1 MGQIKSTPLEIV
13 ERVVRNMPIMGIEYL
28 WEDIEFGRIY
38 IAFGREPLQDKFH
51 GVWAFTEGLAT
62 AQTVEFAKDQ
72 SRELVVKSLF
82 KFGRECLNQYAARP
96 TLIRRR
102 G

>member
-1 MGQIKSTPLEIV
+1 MVKSKPLEIV

-28 WEDIEFGRIY
+28 WEDTEYGRIY
-38 IAFGREPLQDKFH
+38 IAFGREPLQDKYH
-51 GVWAFTEGLAT
+51 GVWAFTNGLAT

-72 SRELVVKSLF
+72 TRTAVIKSLF
-82 KFGRECLNQYAARP
+82 QFGRECLYQYAARP
-96 TLIRRR
+96 TLLRR

>member
-13 ERVVRNMPIMGIEYL
+13 ERIVRDMPIMGIEYL
-28 WEDIEFGRIY
+28 YEDTEFGRIY
-38 IAFGREPLQDKFH
+38 IGFGREALQDKFH

-72 SRELVVKSLF
+72 SRDSIVKALF
-82 KFGRECLNQYAARP
+82 QFGREVLYQYAARP
-96 TLIRRR
+96 TLLRR